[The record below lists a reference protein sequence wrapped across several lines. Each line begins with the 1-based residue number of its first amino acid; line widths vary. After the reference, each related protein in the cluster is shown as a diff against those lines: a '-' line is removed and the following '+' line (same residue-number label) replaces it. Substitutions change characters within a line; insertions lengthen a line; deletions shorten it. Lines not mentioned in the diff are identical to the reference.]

1 MCHVRLATCPV
12 EWWSGSGMA
21 FSMKMLL
28 RGHTAMGLSA
38 RGVGVAGVRLR
49 QLSTRPV
56 NAAQQQQQ
64 QQQQRATSAASTS
77 TASAEYAR
85 V

>member
-1 MCHVRLATCPV
+1 
-12 EWWSGSGMA
+12 MA

-28 RGHTAMGLSA
+28 RGHTALGLSA

-64 QQQQRATSAASTS
+64 QQRATSAASTS
-77 TASAEYAR
+77 SASAEYAR

>member
-1 MCHVRLATCPV
+1 
-12 EWWSGSGMA
+12 MA